1 MARYLLPCPDCHET
15 FPVATRHAGQT
26 IECANC
32 QSAVEIPK
40 LGELRQLPEESEQ
53 RTSQSGPPQV
63 RQSRSRLKSWLFSGG
78 LMIAVLSAVAGIA
91 LLNYANGL
99 YSPISEYTDL
109 IEKTSNEEIDT
120 MAAAQM
126 WDWFSGSASLSN
138 YLKQEKISHLP
149 PIDYHYGWKVS
160 IREHQELLMD
170 ALLTVGVVIRQTAHP
185 GETIPGVLLPNTGRR
200 SERRNFLFQFRAVT
214 CFSKCC

>member
-53 RTSQSGPPQV
+53 RTSQSGPRQV

-126 WDWFSGSASLSN
+126 WDWWSRATKIELGEW
-138 YLKQEKISHLP
+138 QEN
-149 PIDYHYGWKVS
+149 
-160 IREHQELLMD
+160 
-170 ALLTVGVVIRQTAHP
+170 
-185 GETIPGVLLPNTGRR
+185 PGVGSNIQSEILTRIAYLLFGL
-200 SERRNFLFQFRAVT
+200 SAVGLLSLL
-214 CFSKCC
+214 CSFGVGKQK